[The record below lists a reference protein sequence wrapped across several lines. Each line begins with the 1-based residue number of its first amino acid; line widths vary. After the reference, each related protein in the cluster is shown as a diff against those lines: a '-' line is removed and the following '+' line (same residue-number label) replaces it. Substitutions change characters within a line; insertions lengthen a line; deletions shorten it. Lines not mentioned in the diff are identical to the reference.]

1 MASAAEEIAALRG
14 TKPATYANLLR
25 LPAFSRLFQAMAV
38 TSFGDWVGFVAVLNL
53 VARLGG
59 GKAGY
64 AVSGVM
70 LARLLPSLLFGP
82 FAGVLVDRFDRK
94 RLMII
99 ADIGRGAMYASMPLV
114 QNLPAIFVLSF
125 AIESLSLL
133 WTPSKD
139 SILPNLVPRPQ
150 LLNANS
156 LGLIASYGT
165 LPFAGIVFAALAG
178 LGSAISGRVEYFQLH
193 REALA
198 LWLNAF
204 SFVFSAL
211 MIWRLDVRMVRGR
224 TATKGAEP
232 TSALSDFREGIT
244 FLRHHAFARAM
255 TVGIVFGFTGVGSV
269 IAVGPIFARE
279 TLQAGSEGWGLLVT
293 AVGLGLATG
302 MLAAGRFAK
311 VIERET
317 LFPLAVVF
325 AAASLVVLAA
335 MPNIAT
341 AALLT
346 VVTGLGAGAAWVTGY
361 TLLQENVADE
371 FRGRTFGSLA
381 VLSRLGLFISLAGF
395 PTLAVLLPDFDLR
408 VGGQSLDLSGTRLAL
423 LISAGIGL
431 AGGFLSRR
439 GLRISRL
446 TRPRPLSLRPR
457 LRKLERR
464 GAFIV
469 FEGVEGAGKGTQMK
483 MAREFLEE
491 QGYEVLVTRE
501 PGGTEL
507 GERLRHLLLD
517 RDVGPID
524 ARAEALLFAASR
536 AQHVSSVIRP
546 ALEEGKL
553 VLCDRYIDS
562 SVAYQA
568 GGRGLPEQDILALN
582 VWATQ
587 GLFPDLVILLHL
599 EPGEGLARVGEGLDR
614 IELEGTAFLARVAEA
629 FLRIADEHPERF
641 VVVEATDAPDVVQK
655 KVREE
660 LTKFLKTQEEE

>member
-1 MASAAEEIAALRG
+1 VASAADEIAALRG
-14 TKPATYANLLR
+14 TKPATLANLFR
-25 LPAFSRLFQAMAV
+25 LPSFSRLFQAMAV
-38 TSFGDWVGFVAVLNL
+38 TSLGDWVGFVAVVAL
-53 VARLGG
+53 VTQMGG
-59 GKAGY
+59 GRAGY

-70 LARLLPSLLFGP
+70 LARLLPALLFGP
-82 FAGVLVDRFDRK
+82 FAGVLVDRFNRK

-99 ADIGRGAMYASMPLV
+99 ADIGRGAMYASMPFL
-114 QNLPAIFVLSF
+114 QNLPAIFALSF
-125 AIESLSLL
+125 AIECLSLL

-139 SILPNLVPRPQ
+139 AILPNLVPRRQ
-150 LLNANS
+150 LLNANT

-165 LPFAGIVFAALAG
+165 LPLSGIVFTAVAG
-178 LGSAISGRVEYFQLH
+178 LGSAISGRIPYVRFPG
-193 REALA
+193 EALA

-204 SFVFSAL
+204 TFVFSAL
-211 MIWRLDVRMVRGR
+211 MIWRLDLRSIGGK
-224 TATKGAEP
+224 ASTKGVEP
-232 TSALSDFREGIT
+232 TSVLSDFREGIG
-244 FLRHHAFARAM
+244 FLRNHPFARAM

-269 IAVGPIFARE
+269 IAVGPIFARI
-279 TLQAGSEGWGLLVT
+279 TLGAGSEGWGLLVS
-293 AVGLGLATG
+293 AMGIGLATG
-302 MLAAGRFAK
+302 MLSAGRFAK

-325 AAASLVVLAA
+325 GAVSLVVLAA

-346 VVTGLGAGAAWVTGY
+346 VITGLGAGAAWVTGY

-371 FRGRTFGSLA
+371 LRGRTFGSLT
-381 VLSRLGLFISLAGF
+381 VLSRLGLFVSLAGF
-395 PTLAVLLPDFDLR
+395 PTLAALLPDYEVSL
-408 VGGQSLDLSGTRLAL
+408 GGQTLDLSGTRLAL
-423 LISAGIGL
+423 WVSAGIVL
-431 AGGFLSRR
+431 VGGFLSRR

-446 TRPRPLSLRPR
+446 TRPQPLSLRPR

-483 MAREFLEE
+483 MARGFLEQ
-491 QGYEVLVTRE
+491 QGYEVLMTRE

-507 GERLRHLLLD
+507 GERLRQLLLD
-517 RDVGPID
+517 NEVGPMD
-524 ARAEALLFAASR
+524 AHAEALLFGASR

-546 ALEEGKL
+546 ALEEGKI

-568 GGRGLPEQDILALN
+568 AGRGLSEQDVLSLN

-599 EPGEGLARVGEGLDR
+599 EPEEGLSRVGEQLDR
-614 IELEGTAFLARVAEA
+614 IELEGSVFLARVAEA

-641 VVVEATDAPDVVQK
+641 VVVQAGDAPDVVQK
-655 KVREE
+655 RVREE
-660 LTKFLKTQEEE
+660 LTKFLKAQEEE

>member
-1 MASAAEEIAALRG
+1 VASAAEEIAALRG

-70 LARLLPSLLFGP
+70 LARLLPSVLFGP

-99 ADIGRGAMYASMPLV
+99 ADIGRGAMYASMPFV

-125 AIESLSLL
+125 AIECLSLL

-139 SILPNLVPRPQ
+139 SILPNLVPRRQ

-165 LPFAGIVFAALAG
+165 LPFAGIVFAALTG
-178 LGSAISGRVEYFQLH
+178 FGSAISGRVEYFQLH
-193 REALA
+193 PEAPA
-198 LWLNAF
+198 LWLDAM

-211 MIWRLDVRMVRGR
+211 MIWRLDYRAFGGK
-224 TATKGAEP
+224 AGAKAEP
-232 TSALSDFREGIT
+232 GSAISDFTEGVR
-244 FLRHHAFARAM
+244 FLREHAFARAM
-255 TVGIVFGFTGVGSV
+255 TVGIVLGFTGVGSV
-269 IAVGPIFARE
+269 IALGPIFAGN
-279 TLQAGSEGWGLLVT
+279 TLRAAPEGWGLLVT
-293 AVGLGLATG
+293 AVGVGLGIG
-302 MLAAGRFAK
+302 MLSAGRFAK

-317 LFPLAVVF
+317 LFPLAIVF
-325 AAASLVVLAA
+325 AAASLVVLAG

-346 VVTGLGAGAAWVTGY
+346 VVTAMGAGVAWVTGY
-361 TLLQENVADE
+361 TLLHENVADE
-371 FRGRTFGSLA
+371 LRGRTFGSLT
-381 VLSRLGLFISLAGF
+381 VLSRLGLFLSLAGF
-395 PTLAVLLPDFDLR
+395 PALAVLLPDLELR
-408 VGGQSLDLSGTRLAL
+408 LGGQSLDLSGTRFAMW
-423 LISAGIGL
+423 IAAGIVL
-431 AGGFLSRR
+431 LGGFLSRR
-439 GLRISRL
+439 GLKISRL
-446 TRPRPLSLRPR
+446 TRPRPLSLRPQ

-469 FEGVEGAGKGTQMK
+469 FEGVEGAGKGTQIK
-483 MAREFLEE
+483 MSREFLEQ

-507 GERLRHLLLD
+507 GERLRELILGKEL
-517 RDVGPID
+517 GPID
-524 ARAEALLFAASR
+524 PRTEALLFASSR
-536 AQHVSSVIRP
+536 AQHVASVIRP

-568 GGRGLPEQDILALN
+568 AGRGLPEQDVLSLN

-587 GLFPDLVILLHL
+587 GLFPDLVLLLHL
-599 EPGEGLARVGEGLDR
+599 EPGEGLARVGDKLDR
-614 IELEGTAFLARVAEA
+614 IELEGSAFLAKVAEA

-641 VVVEATDAPDVVQK
+641 VVVDAGGDPEEVQK
-655 KVREE
+655 RVQEE
-660 LTKFLKTQEEE
+660 LMKFLKAQEEE

>member
-1 MASAAEEIAALRG
+1 VASAAEEIAALRG

-70 LARLLPSLLFGP
+70 LARLLPALLFGP
-82 FAGVLVDRFDRK
+82 FAGVFVDRFDRK

-99 ADIGRGAMYASMPLV
+99 ADVGRGAMYASMPFV

-125 AIESLSLL
+125 AIECLSLL

-139 SILPNLVPRPQ
+139 SILPNLVPRRQ

-165 LPFAGIVFAALAG
+165 LPLGAIVFTALAG
-178 LGSAISGRVEYFQLH
+178 FGSAISGRVQYFRFH
-193 REALA
+193 PEAPA
-198 LWLNAF
+198 LWLDAF
-204 SFVFSAL
+204 TFAFSAL
-211 MIWRLDVRMVRGR
+211 MIWRLDVRTLGGK
-224 TATKGAEP
+224 TSTKRAEP
-232 TSALSDFREGIT
+232 GSAVSDFTEGVRFMRE
-244 FLRHHAFARAM
+244 HAFARAM
-255 TVGIVFGFTGVGSV
+255 TFGIVLGFTGVGSV
-269 IAVGPIFARE
+269 IALGPIFAD
-279 TLQAGSEGWGLLVT
+279 TLGAGAEGWGLLVT
-293 AVGLGLATG
+293 AVGVGLGAG
-302 MLAAGRFAK
+302 MLSASRFAK
-311 VIERET
+311 VMEREM
-317 LFPLAVVF
+317 LFPLAIVF
-325 AAASLVVLAA
+325 AAASLVVLAG

-346 VVTGLGAGAAWVTGY
+346 VVTAMGAGVAWVTGY

-371 FRGRTFGSLA
+371 LRGRTFGSLT
-381 VLSRLGLFISLAGF
+381 VLSRLGLFLSLAGF
-395 PTLAVLLPDFDLR
+395 PALAALLPDFELR
-408 VGGQSLDLSGTRLAL
+408 LGGQTLDLSGTRFAMW
-423 LISAGIGL
+423 IAAGIVL
-431 AGGFLSRR
+431 SGGFLSRR

-446 TRPRPLSLRPR
+446 TRPRPLSLRPQ

-469 FEGVEGAGKGTQMK
+469 FEGVEGAGKGTQIR
-483 MAREFLEE
+483 MAREFLEQE
-491 QGYEVLVTRE
+491 GYEVLVTRE

-507 GERLRHLLLD
+507 GERLRELILD
-517 RDVGPID
+517 KELGSID
-524 ARAEALLFAASR
+524 ARTEALLFAASR
-536 AQHVSSVIRP
+536 AQHVASVIRP

-568 GGRGLPEQDILALN
+568 AGRGLPEQDVLSLN

-587 GLFPDLVILLHL
+587 GLFPDLVVLLHVQP
-599 EPGEGLARVGEGLDR
+599 EEGLARVGENLDR
-614 IELEGTAFLARVAEA
+614 IELEGSAFLSRVAEA
-629 FLRIADEHPERF
+629 FIRISEEHPERF
-641 VVVEATDAPDVVQK
+641 VVVEAGDAPEVVQK
-655 KVREE
+655 RVQEE
-660 LTKFLKTQEEE
+660 LTKFLKAQEEE